1 MVKRLHELPSKDWL
15 AVVTALRGP
24 DFRPSWGLKCVFTA
38 RIRAW
43 VASLFEGFDACG
55 FDTRDHPITKALVE
69 QAQFEAKA
77 LQLVDEVWY
86 SHWVSHLYA
95 ALTVLSVYLDG
106 DDLYEAQFLLTLL
119 CSDPNDWALRF
130 EEWFEGEVR

>member
-1 MVKRLHELPSKDWL
+1 MVKRLHELPSKDWW

-43 VASLFEGFDACG
+43 VASLFEGFDVCG
-55 FDTRDHPITKALVE
+55 FDTREGPITKALVE

-77 LQLVDEVWY
+77 LYLADEVWY
-86 SHWVSHLYA
+86 SHWVSHVYA
-95 ALTVLSVYLDG
+95 ALIVLSAYLDDG
-106 DDLYEAQFLLTLL
+106 GLREAQFLLTLL
-119 CSDPNDWALRF
+119 CSDPNDWAELF
-130 EEWFEGEVR
+130 EREYGGK